1 MDMTSDPLT
10 APAAP
15 VAASAAMP
23 ATAPAGQWISLI
35 LATYGRSTELA
46 IVLDS
51 LAAQTDKGFEIIVV
65 DQNPDDRL
73 EPVLAVERGLTIR
86 HLRQEQPNLS
96 LARNAGLAAA
106 TGQWV
111 AFPDDD
117 CWYEP
122 ECLAQVH
129 QAILADNNLDGV
141 VGRWV
146 EVAPGDVPD
155 QHHLSLSAWRDFRGG
170 DASSI
175 TLFLRREAVQAL
187 AGFDTRIG
195 VGQYFGAGEET
206 DLLLRMLD
214 QNRDLLYLPQARV
227 HHHFSH
233 EPVPVSARALAAQ
246 RSRARGVGAIYA
258 KHRLGTKTIV
268 RGLLAPV
275 IKPLGGRQPVAGL
288 LFGLAAVLGRLE
300 GMFGWRRQG
309 PPART
314 DSEGS

>member
-1 MDMTSDPLT
+1 MDMTSDQLI
-10 APAAP
+10 APAP
-15 VAASAAMP
+15 
-23 ATAPAGQWISLI
+23 APASTPTPTPVSQWISLI

-73 EPVLAVERGLTIR
+73 VPVLAVERGLNIR

-106 TGQWV
+106 TGRWV

-122 ECLAQVH
+122 DCLARVH
-129 QAILADNNLDGV
+129 QAIQEDAGLDGV

-146 EVAPGDVPD
+146 EVAPGEVPD
-155 QHHLSLSAWRDFRGG
+155 PHRLDRSAWRDFRGG

-175 TLFLRREAVQAL
+175 TLFLRHEAVREL

-195 VGQYFGAGEET
+195 VGQFFGAGEET

-214 QNRDLLYLPQARV
+214 QNRALLYLPQARV

-233 EPVPVSARALAAQ
+233 EPVPLSSRAFAAQ
-246 RSRARGVGAIYA
+246 RARARGVGAIYA
-258 KHRLGTKTIV
+258 KHGLSAKTIV
-268 RGLLAPV
+268 RGLVAPL
-275 IKPLGGRQPVAGL
+275 IKPLGGRRPVAGL
-288 LFGLAAVLGRLE
+288 LFGVAATLGRLE
-300 GMFGWRRQG
+300 GMLGWRRQADQG
-309 PPART
+309 RT
-314 DSEGS
+314 DSEGR